1 VMIMFKVN
9 KRGSALLATGLGLS
23 IMAAMLLGCRP
34 PEEFVSSIKLGDDG
48 FQQTTLEELT
58 NRTWEKPLPIP
69 TYLPEG
75 YEIQEVY
82 IYDKPE
88 SDYWVIDY
96 WEIVLLISDS
106 EVEHY
111 NEAFRCKMKLTI
123 YSSVAFLGG
132 FKMPWTEKVDL
143 EKTGHTALLEKRDE
157 TNDLYW
163 SIRGYVA
170 VLRAGKG
177 IPIRELTKIAASTYE

>member
-9 KRGSALLATGLGLS
+9 KRVSTLLATGLELS

-48 FQQTTLEELT
+48 FQKTALEELN

-69 TYLPEG
+69 TYLPKG
-75 YEIQEVY
+75 YEIQEAY
-82 IYDKPE
+82 IRESQEE
-88 SDYWVIDY
+88 SDFEFL
-96 WEIVLLISDS
+96 EIVLLISDS
-106 EVEHY
+106 EIEHSY
-111 NEAFRCKMKLTI
+111 GIFQCKIMLTI
-123 YSSVAFLGG
+123 YPEFPGG
-132 FKMPWTEKVDL
+132 FKMPGTEKVEL

-157 TNDLYW
+157 SNALYW
-163 SIRGYVA
+163 SIRGYAA

-177 IPIRELTKIAASTYE
+177 IPIRELTKIAASMYE

>member
-1 VMIMFKVN
+1 MIMFNGN
-9 KRGSALLATGLGLS
+9 KRGSALLTIGLGLS
-23 IMAAMLLGCRP
+23 IMATMLLGCRP

-69 TYLPEG
+69 TYLPKG
-75 YEIQEVY
+75 YEIQEAY
-82 IYDKPE
+82 IHE
-88 SDYWVIDY
+88 SQNHSDS

-106 EVEHY
+106 EIEY
-111 NEAFRCKMKLTI
+111 FYGKFMCKIKLTI
-123 YSSVAFLGG
+123 YDFFLGG
-132 FKMPWTEKVDL
+132 FKMPGTEKVDL

-157 TNDLYW
+157 SNALYW
-163 SIRGYVA
+163 SIRGYAA

-177 IPIRELTKIAASTYE
+177 IPVRELTRIAASMYE

>member
-1 VMIMFKVN
+1 VMIMFNGN

-23 IMAAMLLGCRP
+23 IMATMLLGCRP

-48 FQQTTLEELT
+48 FQQTTLEELN

-69 TYLPEG
+69 TYLPKG
-75 YEIQEVY
+75 YEIQEAY
-82 IYDKPE
+82 IHE
-88 SDYWVIDY
+88 SQNHSDS
-96 WEIVLLISDS
+96 WEIVLLVSDS
-106 EVEHY
+106 EIEHSY
-111 NEAFRCKMKLTI
+111 GIFQCKIMLTI
-123 YSSVAFLGG
+123 YDFFLGG

-157 TNDLYW
+157 SNALYW
-163 SIRGYVA
+163 SIRGYAA

-177 IPIRELTKIAASTYE
+177 IPIRELTKIAASMYE